1 MPVPSSQ
8 YEQQSDEMSSYRHIM
23 GIYRAQFLLEAF
35 GHRGNIY
42 ILENYDPE
50 QWVQQGGK
58 VYGYENLEKIRSGQA
73 YDEQISGYNYKIRGD
88 MIKSF

>member
-1 MPVPSSQ
+1 MPVPASQ
-8 YEQQSDEMSSYRHIM
+8 YEQQTDEMSSYRHVV

-50 QWVQQGGK
+50 LWVQQGGK
-58 VYGYENLEKIRSGQA
+58 VFGFENLEKIRSG
-73 YDEQISGYNYKIRGD
+73 
-88 MIKSF
+88 